1 MKGVKAT
8 TLRELKASGY
18 RARSVKDEVRENLIQ
33 KLKNKEVIFP
43 GVVGYEDTVTPQV
56 VNALLAQ
63 QNFILLGLRGQ
74 AKSRIL
80 RAITD
85 LLDEE
90 VPYIV
95 GTELHD
101 DPMMPVSREAAKI
114 LEEHGDDTPIAWLP
128 RNLRYVE
135 KLATPDVTVADMIGD
150 VDPIKAARLG
160 KSLGDEMTIHYGLLP
175 RANRGIFAV
184 NELADLSPKVQV
196 GLFNIMQEGDVQ
208 IKGYPVR
215 LELDVLLTFSANPE
229 DYTARG
235 KIVTP
240 LKDRIGSEIRTHY
253 PTDIKMGMEITQQEA
268 WLSDAG
274 KLRAEIPSFIAELAE
289 EIAFQARDDNRVDKQ
304 SGVSQRLP
312 ISLIE
317 LIASN
322 AERRAL
328 MLGDEAVARPSDLY
342 AGLPAI
348 TGKMELEYEGEM
360 KGADNIAKDIIR
372 KAASAVYSRRAG
384 RNDTSDLEKWFENG
398 NAMNVAQAGSA
409 ASVVKALEKVPG
421 LVKMARELAEGASD
435 AHTLSAAEFILEGL
449 YGKKKISRS
458 EELGYAAAEPEQ
470 VRGRSARS
478 NQN

>member
-1 MKGVKAT
+1 MKAT

-33 KLKNKEVIFP
+33 KLRNKEVIFP

-101 DPMMPVSREAAKI
+101 DPMMPVSREAVKM

-253 PTDIKMGMEITQQEA
+253 PTDISMGMEITQQEA

-274 KLRAEIPSFIAELAE
+274 QLRAEIPSFIAELAE
-289 EIAFQARDDNRVDKQ
+289 EVAFQARDDNRVDKQ

-372 KAASAVYSRRAG
+372 KAASAVYGRRAG

-398 NAMNVAQAGSA
+398 NAMNVAQVGSA
-409 ASVVKALEKVPG
+409 ASVVKELEKVPG
-421 LVKMARELAEGASD
+421 LVKMARELAEGGSD

>member
-1 MKGVKAT
+1 
-8 TLRELKASGY
+8 
-18 RARSVKDEVRENLIQ
+18 
-33 KLKNKEVIFP
+33 
-43 GVVGYEDTVTPQV
+43 
-56 VNALLAQ
+56 
-63 QNFILLGLRGQ
+63 
-74 AKSRIL
+74 
-80 RAITD
+80 
-85 LLDEE
+85 
-90 VPYIV
+90 
-95 GTELHD
+95 
-101 DPMMPVSREAAKI
+101 
-114 LEEHGDDTPIAWLP
+114 
-128 RNLRYVE
+128 
-135 KLATPDVTVADMIGD
+135 
-150 VDPIKAARLG
+150 
-160 KSLGDEMTIHYGLLP
+160 
-175 RANRGIFAV
+175 
-184 NELADLSPKVQV
+184 
-196 GLFNIMQEGDVQ
+196 
-208 IKGYPVR
+208 
-215 LELDVLLTFSANPE
+215 
-229 DYTARG
+229 
-235 KIVTP
+235 
-240 LKDRIGSEIRTHY
+240 
-253 PTDIKMGMEITQQEA
+253 MGMEITQQEA
-268 WLSDAG
+268 WLSASG

-421 LVKMARELAEGASD
+421 LVKMARELAEGGSD

>member
-1 MKGVKAT
+1 MKAL
-8 TLRELKASGY
+8 TLKDLKASGY
-18 RARSVKDEVRENLIQ
+18 RPRSVQQEVRENLLL
-33 KLKNKEVIFP
+33 KLRAKETLFH
-43 GVVGYEDTVTPQV
+43 GVMGYEDTVVPQV

-80 RAITD
+80 RAITN
-85 LLDEE
+85 LLDPEI
-90 VPYIV
+90 PYIL

-101 DPMMPVSREAAKI
+101 DPMNPISSEAHKFLA
-114 LEEHGDDTPIAWLP
+114 EYGDDTPIAWMP
-128 RNLRYVE
+128 REQRYVE

-160 KSLGDEMTIHYGLLP
+160 KTMGDELTIHYGLLP

-208 IKGYPVR
+208 IKGYPIR
-215 LELDVLLTFSANPE
+215 LELDVMLVFSANPE

-253 PTDIKMGMEITQQEA
+253 PNHVRLGMEITQQEA
-268 WLSDAG
+268 WLTDG
-274 KLRAEIPSFIAELAE
+274 GTMRAAVPSYMAELAE

-312 ISLIE
+312 ISLLE
-317 LIASN
+317 LVASN
-322 AERRAL
+322 AERRAIVS
-328 MLGDEAVARPSDLY
+328 GEEAVARPTDIY

-348 TGKMELEYEGEM
+348 TGKLELEYEGEM

-372 KAASAVYSRRAG
+372 KAAGAVYSRRAAK
-384 RNDTSDLEKWFENG
+384 NDTSNLEKWFEDG
-398 NAMNVAQAGSA
+398 NTLNIPQLGSSSSA
-409 ASVVKALEKVPG
+409 IKELEKVPN
-421 LVKMARELAEGASD
+421 LIKFARELAEGASD
-435 AHTLSAAEFILEGL
+435 AHTVAAAEFVLEGL
-449 YGKKKISRS
+449 YGKKKVSRS
-458 EELGYAAAEPEQ
+458 EEMGYAAPEQ
-470 VRGRSARS
+470 EQARGGRGKGW
-478 NQN
+478 N